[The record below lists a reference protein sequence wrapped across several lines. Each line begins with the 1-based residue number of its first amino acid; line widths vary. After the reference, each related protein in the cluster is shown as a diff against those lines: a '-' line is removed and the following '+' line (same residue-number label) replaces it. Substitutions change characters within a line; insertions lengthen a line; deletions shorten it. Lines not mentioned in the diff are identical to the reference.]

1 MDYLRYETESVL
13 TQKGLPMTNQKN
25 ASTSS
30 TMYLLMAEYGA
41 RIMIPLEDLAF
52 KVLGMSVNT
61 AKRKAK
67 SNELPFAVVKL
78 NDSQKAPYLV
88 NIQDLASYIEDQC
101 NSARIEWGKAQSF

>member
-1 MDYLRYETESVL
+1 MS
-13 TQKGLPMTNQKN
+13 NQKN
-25 ASTSS
+25 AAQTQ

-41 RIMIPLEDLAF
+41 KIMIPLEDLAF

-67 SNELPFAVVKL
+67 SNELPFAAVKL

-88 NIQDLASYIEDQC
+88 HIQDLAAYIEDQC
-101 NSARIEWGKAQSF
+101 STARIEWGKAQCF

>member
-1 MDYLRYETESVL
+1 MA
-13 TQKGLPMTNQKN
+13 NQKN
-25 ASTSS
+25 ASTS
-30 TMYLLMAEYGA
+30 TMYILMAEYGA

-67 SNELPFAVVKL
+67 SNELPFATVKL

-101 NSARIEWGKAQSF
+101 SSARIEWRKAQSF